1 MSRTT
6 RAPAALIVALVAGFG
21 MAQVASA
28 ATTVTLHESDFLGP
42 PLSDTRPQGEVTF
55 LVDGLHVETFDTSGD
70 AKAAEYWQTEGALPA
85 SASMEWFGDGPK
97 PGIQIVFDFDDVDNN
112 GNDNNILVGEPDS
125 YGAAWWLTPASSDDA
140 KAVDPSGDD
149 NTGGGS
155 EWFGTLAEWVAAMPT
170 ARFIA
175 GGFSL
180 GSGVKGDGVI
190 DNITFGDTEYR
201 FSSGAAAAPADV
213 TGSYSTKKDGRQ
225 VIIKLTSNAQP
236 ANTTLGDKLI
246 WKIRVDDNVKLR
258 AEQGFSDYD
267 KFKHTFK
274 NNSGK
279 HTIKIFKNGDLV
291 KTITVKT

>member
-28 ATTVTLHESDFLGP
+28 ATTVTLRESDFLG

-70 AKAAEYWQTEGALPA
+70 AKAAEYWQTGGALPA

-140 KAVDPSGDD
+140 KAVDPSGAD

-155 EWFGTLAEWVAAMPT
+155 EWFGTLAEWVAAMPD
-170 ARFIA
+170 ARFLRGRLLA
-175 GGFSL
+175 
-180 GSGVKGDGVI
+180 
-190 DNITFGDTEYR
+190 R
-201 FSSGAAAAPADV
+201 FRGE
-213 TGSYSTKKDGRQ
+213 GRRRDRQ
-225 VIIKLTSNAQP
+225 HHVRRH
-236 ANTTLGDKLI
+236 
-246 WKIRVDDNVKLR
+246 RVPVLR
-258 AEQGFSDYD
+258 AARHRRRPTSRAPTRPRRTGAR
-267 KFKHTFK
+267 
-274 NNSGK
+274 
-279 HTIKIFKNGDLV
+279 
-291 KTITVKT
+291 